1 MSNVI
6 LHLADQELQLVK
18 PIIFVIQQSMKQVDK
33 RDIKVYF

>member
-18 PIIFVIQQSMKQVDK
+18 PIIFFIQQSMKQVDK
-33 RDIKVYF
+33 RDKKVYF